1 MLPERAAREDQRAG
15 ERVVFGTVGGWRF
28 KLVMGV
34 PVHLGRWLGRL
45 GEIVEVVGCGMC

>member
-34 PVHLGRWLGRL
+34 PVTPRKMAGTPGRDR
-45 GEIVEVVGCGMC
+45 